1 MSLLLLFRGEAAAGG
16 VTATATWDQAAAT
29 WSATAKETIPGTATW
44 EQTATWEATAKE
56 AIPGTATWSQDASWA
71 ATGQSVVDVTAT
83 ATWEQTAVWD
93 ATGQV
98 LQDITGTATWE
109 QSASWSA
116 VGETPLPEP
125 PPGAAT
131 VTGRG
136 ARIRPRRQPVMVG
149 TASFAQRPAS
159 WRAEMDVS
167 DDEVA
172 LEHLLVALAR

>member
-16 VTATATWDQAAAT
+16 VTATATWDQAAAS
-29 WSATAKETIPGTATW
+29 WSATAKETISGTATWTQSASWAATAKEAVRGTGTWNQTATWNAEGQSLLDATGTATW
-44 EQTATWEATAKE
+44 EQSATWNA
-56 AIPGTATWSQDASWA
+56 P
-71 ATGQSVVDVTAT
+71 
-83 ATWEQTAVWD
+83 
-93 ATGQV
+93 GQV
-98 LQDITGTATWE
+98 IQDVTGTATWE

-159 WRAEMDVS
+159 WRAEMEVS

>member
-16 VTATATWDQAAAT
+16 VTATATWTQAAAS
-29 WSATAKETIPGTATW
+29 WSATAKET
-44 EQTATWEATAKE
+44 
-56 AIPGTATWSQDASWA
+56 IPGTATWSQDASWA
-71 ATGQSVVDVTAT
+71 ATAKEAVRGT
-83 ATWEQTAVWD
+83 ATWGQTASWD
-93 ATGQV
+93 AAGQV
-98 LQDITGTATWE
+98 IQDVTGTATWE

>member
-16 VTATATWDQAAAT
+16 VTATATWTQAAAS
-29 WSATAKETIPGTATW
+29 WSATAKETIPATATW
-44 EQTATWEATAKE
+44 T
-56 AIPGTATWSQDASWA
+56 QDASWA
-71 ATGQSVVDVTAT
+71 ATAKEAVRGT
-83 ATWEQTAVWD
+83 ATWGQTAQWA

-98 LQDITGTATWE
+98 IQDVTGTATWE

-136 ARIRPRRQPVMVG
+136 ARIRPRRQPVIVG
-149 TASFAQRPAS
+149 TASFVQEPAT
-159 WRAEMDVS
+159 WRAEMTVN
-167 DDEVA
+167 DDEVT
-172 LEHLLVALAR
+172 LEQLLVLMAR